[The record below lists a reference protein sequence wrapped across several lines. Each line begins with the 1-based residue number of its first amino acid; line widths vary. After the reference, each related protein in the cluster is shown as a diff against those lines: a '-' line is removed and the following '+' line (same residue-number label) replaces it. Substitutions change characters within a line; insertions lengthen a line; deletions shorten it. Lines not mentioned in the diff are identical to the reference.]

1 MVAQAVPAITS
12 LDDLLNRLCIDL
24 QLSPTNYKLA
34 VEHYQ
39 AIGKYLHA
47 EGSPVAKYDP
57 DIYPQGSLRI
67 GTTVKPRGKQEYDL
81 DLVCEMIGLNW
92 KTCDDPVGLLDDIEN
107 WLKANGTYEDK
118 VERMNRCIRVNY
130 EHQFHLDI
138 LPACPDGGS
147 GYCCV
152 VVPDCKADD
161 WKPSNPKGYAEWF
174 DNAARSTEFD
184 AYFKSI
190 EPVPHQE
197 PLELKPPLKRAVQLI
212 KRYRDIKLGYD
223 SKAAIS
229 IVLTTL
235 SAENYFGQES
245 VNEALLGVLE
255 GIVAKLPG
263 DGSILEVKNPMNEEE
278 KFSERWEADP
288 KLYTEFKDW
297 VIEFRDEWRAVN
309 LASGLSTKTP
319 RLSKLFGE
327 ERVIKAL
334 DFQAESMNSLRS
346 SESLGIEKA
355 TGIITSVKSAGT
367 LPVPKNNYYGEE

>member
-1 MVAQAVPAITS
+1 
-12 LDDLLNRLCIDL
+12 
-24 QLSPTNYKLA
+24 
-34 VEHYQ
+34 
-39 AIGKYLHA
+39 
-47 EGSPVAKYDP
+47 
-57 DIYPQGSLRI
+57 
-67 GTTVKPRGKQEYDL
+67 
-81 DLVCEMIGLNW
+81 MIGLNW